1 MEKIKL
7 FKVTDLLIIL
17 AAAIVSIIFAFV
29 WFSGQDDTGR
39 LAVIEVDGQV
49 YKTINMDSLEE
60 DIKVQIDG
68 DVSVTVVVSH
78 DSAYIERSDCKDKI
92 CVNTGKLNRAGQ
104 VSVCLPAR
112 VSLSI
117 TQDNTDDDNLPDAV
131 TG

>member
-7 FKVTDLLIIL
+7 FKITDLFIIL
-17 AAAIVSIIFAFV
+17 TAAAVSIIFAFV
-29 WFSGQDDTGR
+29 WFSSKQNGDR
-39 LAVIEVDGQV
+39 FAVIEVDGKA
-49 YKTINMDSLEE
+49 YKTVNMDSLKDE
-60 DIKVQIDG
+60 IRIRTNG

-78 DSAYIERSDCKDKI
+78 DGAYIEQSDCRDKI
-92 CVNTGKLNRAGQ
+92 CVNTGVISRAGQ

-117 TQDNTDDDNLPDAV
+117 RQDKAGNTLPDAV